1 MRISDWSSDVCSSDL
16 LFDRL
21 ILGAPHD
28 QPQPFC
34 GPVIDNRAA
43 DDLQEAFLG
52 LMMKGGQH
60 IRRLDRPVEGRP
72 SLTPALIDVTN
83 VAPRPDDA
91 LFVPVLQPTRVPDF
105 CSATAAAG
113 TARSGLSPPPFSRA
127 ASRVG

>member
-52 LMMKGGQH
+52 LMMKGGQP

-72 SLTPALIDVTN
+72 FLTPALLDVAN
-83 VAPRPDDA
+83 VAQRPDEE
-91 LFVPVLQPTRVPDF
+91 LFGPVLQMIRVPHFD
-105 CSATAAAG
+105 SAIAEAG
-113 TARSGLSPPPFSRA
+113 NTRFGLAERKSTRLNS
-127 ASRVG
+127 SH